1 MDYNEIAKEILENNY
16 LAGVRALADDEDYKV
31 GDYCRDSYEWDLEND
46 CSTYHTTGELA
57 NGTCAT
63 MIETEQF
70 KTDDWETEL
79 IENIKKALEANKDRY
94 GDKQVI
100 VVSKQVNND
109 GMFDPGEIRL
119 VNAKVIAVLD

>member
-1 MDYNEIAKEILENNY
+1 MDYKEIAKEILENNY
-16 LAGVRALADDEDYKV
+16 LAGVRALADDEEYQV

-46 CSTYHTTGELA
+46 CSTYHTTGEIA

-63 MIETEQF
+63 MIETEYF

-79 IENIKKALEANKDRY
+79 AENIKKAIEANKERY

>member
-1 MDYNEIAKEILENNY
+1 MDYKEIAKEILENNY
-16 LAGVRALADDEDYKV
+16 LAGVRALADDEEYQV

-46 CSTYHTTGELA
+46 CSTYHTTGEIA

-63 MIETEQF
+63 MIETEYF

-79 IENIKKALEANKDRY
+79 AENIKKAVEANKERY

>member
-1 MDYNEIAKEILENNY
+1 MDYKEIAKEILENNY
-16 LAGVRALADDEDYKV
+16 LAGVRALADDEEYRV

-63 MIETEQF
+63 MIETEYF

-79 IENIKKALEANKDRY
+79 AENIKKALEANKERY

>member
-1 MDYNEIAKEILENNY
+1 MDYKEIAKEILENNY
-16 LAGVRALADDEDYKV
+16 LAGVRALADDEEYKV

-46 CSTYHTTGELA
+46 CSTYHTTGEIA

-63 MIETEQF
+63 MIETEYF

-79 IENIKKALEANKDRY
+79 AENIKKAVEANKERY

-100 VVSKQVNND
+100 VVSKRVNND

>member
-1 MDYNEIAKEILENNY
+1 MDYKEIAKEILENNY
-16 LAGVRALADDEDYKV
+16 LAGVRALADDEEYKV

-46 CSTYHTTGELA
+46 CSTYHTTGEIA

-63 MIETEQF
+63 MIETEYF

-79 IENIKKALEANKDRY
+79 AENIKKAVEANKERY